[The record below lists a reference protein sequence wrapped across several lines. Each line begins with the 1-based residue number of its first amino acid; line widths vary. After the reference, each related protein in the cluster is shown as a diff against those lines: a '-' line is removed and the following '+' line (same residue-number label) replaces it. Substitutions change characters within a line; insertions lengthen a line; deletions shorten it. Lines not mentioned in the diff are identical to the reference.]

1 MIDTHQPRPGQTASK
16 GLGDR
21 ERDSHQIYFSGYEVH
36 ALERKKEFS
45 LLCCEFSLYN
55 VYYACC
61 CLLLESETE
70 NTQHLSVLHPN
81 YPWCGL
87 ISVVMISVSL
97 SLVCVIT
104 GCGDQA
110 SSGAMC
116 PHNVCCDQ
124 AMSTRDQ
131 TLRCRCCS
139 PSAMS
144 QTNKHVGLKYGL
156 HCFYSFSWDNL
167 VSTLTICLTCARPR
181 CVRELLM
188 ALISD
193 IVSPLLLIIR
203 PNHWV
208 SLGSFIPPCN
218 QRQFVTMPNEKIP
231 VSSGSYLPITRC
243 LTAACL
249 PCTMACMTRSGASF
263 PHSRF

>member
-1 MIDTHQPRPGQTASK
+1 MLSLAAVTR
-16 GLGDR
+16 L
-21 ERDSHQIYFSGYEVH
+21 
-36 ALERKKEFS
+36 ALWP
-45 LLCCEFSLYN
+45 C
-55 VYYACC
+55 A
-61 CLLLESETE
+61 
-70 NTQHLSVLHPN
+70 
-81 YPWCGL
+81 L
-87 ISVVMISVSL
+87 IMFVVTRIWSAEISSL
-97 SLVCVIT
+97 S
-104 GCGDQA
+104 
-110 SSGAMC
+110 
-116 PHNVCCDQ
+116 
-124 AMSTRDQ
+124 
-131 TLRCRCCS
+131 CRCYT

-156 HCFYSFSWDNL
+156 LCFYSFSCDNL
-167 VSTLTICLTCARPR
+167 VSTLTICLTCARPL

-188 ALISD
+188 VLISD

-208 SLGSFIPPCN
+208 SLRSFIPPCN

-249 PCTMACMTRSGASF
+249 PCTMARMTRSGASF